1 MRVAPLL
8 LATAAVLAPPA
19 IAQQAARPAAAG
31 PQDLEHLVPV
41 PTNYVA
47 KKTSWGEPDFR
58 GGWPIDHLN
67 GRTPLQRDPKY
78 GNRAYLTDAEFARRD
93 AEVQVLSQRY
103 QDEDKKG
110 TMGIGHWAE
119 VASANRRTSW
129 ITSPANGRLPAYT
142 PEGQRLSDA
151 MRSTWGRGQS
161 FDWVTDF
168 DSWDRCITRGLPA
181 SMFPFMYNN
190 GMRIFQSP
198 GVVALQMEMVHETRM
213 IPTDGRAPIP
223 NVIHNWL
230 GESRGHWEHG
240 NTLVVETTNFR
251 PGPSATNIG
260 TTGSPPENKTPVS
273 EQAKMVERFTMTG
286 PGQIV
291 YEFTWTDP
299 VVFTQPWSA
308 RLEWKR
314 DDNFGIY
321 EYACHEGDVQVRNFI
336 TASRAERAGQ
346 AGAVAGARAAGAAG
360 GSQ

>member
-1 MRVAPLL
+1 
-8 LATAAVLAPPA
+8 
-19 IAQQAARPAAAG
+19 
-31 PQDLEHLVPV
+31 V
-41 PTNYVA
+41 PTTYKA

-78 GNRAYLTDAEFARRD
+78 GNRAYLTDEEFAERD
-93 AEVQVLSQRY
+93 KEVQALAKRY
-103 QDEDKKG
+103 ENEDKEGK
-110 TMGIGHWAE
+110 MGIGHWAE
-119 VASANRRTSW
+119 VANANRRTSW
-129 ITSPANGRLPAYT
+129 ITSPENGRLPAFT
-142 PEGQRLSDA
+142 AEGKRLA
-151 MRSTWGRGQS
+151 GEMRSSWRRNQPFNTW
-161 FDWVTDF
+161 TDF
-168 DSWDRCITRGLPA
+168 DTWDRCITRGLPA

-230 GESRGHWEHG
+230 GESRGHWENG
-240 NTLVVETTNFR
+240 NTLVVETTNFK

-260 TTGSPPENKTPVS
+260 TTGSPPENDTPVS
-273 EQAKMVERFTMTG
+273 EKAKMVERFTMTS
-286 PGQIV
+286 PEQII

-321 EYACHEGDVQVRNFI
+321 EYACHEGDVQIRNFI
-336 TASRAERAGQ
+336 TASRAERAEGK
-346 AGAVAGARAAGAAG
+346 AGAVAAQRSATATGQG
-360 GSQ
+360 GIQ

>member
-1 MRVAPLL
+1 MTRSFSLV
-8 LATAAVLAPPA
+8 AAVAAVALA
-19 IAQQAARPAAAG
+19 PAAATA
-31 PQDLEHLVPV
+31 QERDLTVLVPV
-41 PTNYVA
+41 PQDYKA
-47 KKTSWGEPDFR
+47 KTTAWGEPDFR

-78 GNRAYLTDAEFARRD
+78 GNRAYLNDEEFAQRD
-93 AEVQVLSQRY
+93 AEVEKLAERY
-103 QDEDKKG
+103 ENEDKKG

-129 ITSPANGRLPAYT
+129 ITSPANGRLPDYT
-142 PEGQRLSDA
+142 AEGKRLSSE
-151 MRSTWGRGQS
+151 MRSSWRRGQP

-168 DSWDRCITRGLPA
+168 DTWDRCITRGLPA

-198 GVVALQMEMVHETRM
+198 GTVALQMEMVHETRI
-213 IPTDGRAPIP
+213 IPTDGRASIP
-223 NVIHNWL
+223 NQIHNWL
-230 GESRGHWEHG
+230 GESRGHWENG

-260 TTGSPPENKTPVS
+260 TTGSPPENDTPVS

-286 PGQIV
+286 PEEII

-321 EYACHEGDVQVRNFI
+321 EYACHEGDVQIRNFI
-336 TASRAERAGQ
+336 TASRAERAQ
-346 AGAVAGARAAGAAG
+346 EAQSAGAR
-360 GSQ
+360 